1 MESQLIAEEASKFID
16 PKAINAEVPLKEDAP
31 TFVVE
36 DPAIKMESAI
46 SDADPVWV
54 IVPNVENGCSLKEW

>member
-1 MESQLIAEEASKFID
+1 MESQLIAEEAPKFMD

-31 TFVVE
+31 IIEVE
-36 DPAIKMESAI
+36 GCAIKIESAI
-46 SDADPVWV
+46 SDADPIWV